1 MSHFKPINIVDLLGV
16 SPLCSITPE
25 EIWNTMVTPQVKAL
39 LGDIISAKI
48 SIKETTDGDFPGD
61 EVYNHNGHKINGQDT
76 KKVRYPYLQCVYK
89 TTYGAFIV
97 KYEGLKFKAIA
108 WFGDMKKP
116 QIIYKAALRDRRHDG
131 TAKTNDTALID
142 FPGYDDP
149 INVVP
154 RFAFDPEDMRFV
166 EASIYAFMP
175 GSRIFEACGDMELDR
190 FVAQPFLFIDKP
202 DTFLRLFNQAWK
214 SNRGPGQNGNPI
226 PDVSK
231 NVVQAFD
238 NMALKAGYDY
248 LENGCSHYHVARWT
262 EANGYLYS
270 NPAHKATM
278 DQFAAGI
285 KQVREALKA
294 KGIQLT
300 RPQESWLCV
309 LQSLP
314 EDKIPAEFNFHGPKW
329 IQDNIGPVN
338 LWMYKPVSPRAKA
351 SEAQRVALAAQAAAD
366 AAKAAQAAAVV
377 VTASVAPATQPEA
390 PQPAVEPKGEA
401 VATVV
406 TTAPAA
412 SASPADSK
420 PKQ

>member
-1 MSHFKPINIVDLLGV
+1 
-16 SPLCSITPE
+16 
-25 EIWNTMVTPQVKAL
+25 
-39 LGDIISAKI
+39 
-48 SIKETTDGDFPGD
+48 
-61 EVYNHNGHKINGQDT
+61 
-76 KKVRYPYLQCVYK
+76 
-89 TTYGAFIV
+89 
-97 KYEGLKFKAIA
+97 
-108 WFGDMKKP
+108 MKKP
-116 QIIYKAALRDRRHDG
+116 QIIYKCALRDRRHDG

-149 INVVP
+149 INVTP
-154 RFAFDPEDMRFV
+154 RFAGDPEDMRFV

-175 GSRIFEACGDMELDR
+175 GSRIYEACGDLELDR
-190 FVAQPFLFIDKP
+190 FVAQPFNFVDKP
-202 DTFLRLFNQAWK
+202 DTFLRLFAQAWK
-214 SNRGPGQNGNPI
+214 SHRGPGQNGNPI

-238 NMALKAGYDY
+238 AVALKAGYDY

-285 KQVREALKA
+285 KRVREELKA

-338 LWMYKPVSPRAKA
+338 LWMYKPVSDRAKA
-351 SEAQRVALAAQAAAD
+351 SEAERVAKAARLAAAATE
-366 AAKAAQAAAVV
+366 AAKAAPGATTEPSATAAAQPVVAAPVAAVV
-377 VTASVAPATQPEA
+377 IETKA
-390 PQPAVEPKGEA
+390 EPKAETI
-401 VATVV
+401 VTTVV
-406 TTAPAA
+406 PASTDSTA
-412 SASPADSK
+412 
-420 PKQ
+420 KQ

>member
-39 LGDIISAKI
+39 LGEITSSKI

-61 EVYNHNGHKINGQDT
+61 EVYNHNGHKINGTDT
-76 KKVRYPYLQCVYK
+76 KKVRYPYLQCTYK

-97 KYEGLKFKAIA
+97 KYEGLKFKAIC

-116 QIIYKAALRDRRHDG
+116 QIIYKTALRDRRHDG
-131 TAKTNDTALID
+131 TLKTNDTALID

-154 RFAFDPEDMRFV
+154 HFAGDPDDMRFV

-190 FVAQPFLFIDKP
+190 FVAQPFLFVDKP
-202 DTFLRLFNQAWK
+202 DTFLRLFAVAWK
-214 SNRGPGQNGNPI
+214 SSRAPGQNGNPI

-238 NMALKAGYDY
+238 NVALKAGYDY

-270 NPAHKATM
+270 SAVHKVTM

-285 KQVREALKA
+285 KRVREELKA
-294 KGIQLT
+294 KGVTLT

-351 SEAQRVALAAQAAAD
+351 CEAQRVALAAQAA
-366 AAKAAQAAAVV
+366 KVAQATAEVKATEATVAAPSAGEAKGAVV
-377 VTASVAPATQPEA
+377 QPVVETKVETVVVAPA
-390 PQPAVEPKGEA
+390 
-401 VATVV
+401 VA
-406 TTAPAA
+406 
-412 SASPADSK
+412 ADSK